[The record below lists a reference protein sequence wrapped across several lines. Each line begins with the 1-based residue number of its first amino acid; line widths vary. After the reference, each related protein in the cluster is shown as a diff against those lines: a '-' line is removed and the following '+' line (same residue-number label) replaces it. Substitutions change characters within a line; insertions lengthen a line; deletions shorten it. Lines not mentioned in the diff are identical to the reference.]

1 MHDAI
6 GWALGT
12 MAMAA
17 ATSAPPQPGLSRP
30 RIVVERS
37 ATGECRADDA
47 SDGGSLEVEVTVRN
61 EGGAAT
67 AHLVAWPLS
76 APGTIGPP
84 APAAFGAIEPGAVA
98 TRAVRFAGYG
108 ACRSGRPQGV
118 TVGLMD
124 RGVWLGALD
133 VTLRPEQDGRD

>member
-1 MHDAI
+1 MHDPI
-6 GWALGT
+6 GWGMVA

-17 ATSAPPQPGLSRP
+17 AETPQPGLSRP
-30 RIVVERS
+30 RIVAERS
-37 ATGECRADDA
+37 VIGECRGDDA
-47 SDGGSLEVEVTVRN
+47 ADSGPLEVEVTVRN
-61 EGGAAT
+61 DGGAPT

-76 APGTIGPP
+76 APGSVGPP
-84 APAAFGAIEPGAVA
+84 APAAFGAIEPGTVA

-108 ACRSGRPQGV
+108 ACSRPQSV

-133 VTLRPEQDGRD
+133 VPLRREQDGRD